1 MKLNNYFA
9 IGNLVKDAE
18 TKIMSNGKKKQIFT
32 LAINDDYKNKENQT
46 DDWIHRAYF
55 INCYVV
61 GKEYQNLTKGRKIL
75 INGKLVT
82 KNYEKNTEKRTL
94 TMIEVFTLDF
104 MYQKENGVEETI
116 PAKTTDDISN
126 LDEEQ
131 LPF

>member
-18 TKIMSNGKKKQIFT
+18 TKVMSNGKKKQIFT
-32 LAINDDYKNKENQT
+32 IAINDDYKNKESQS

-55 INCYVV
+55 VNCYVV

-104 MYQKENGVEETI
+104 MYQKENGVEETV